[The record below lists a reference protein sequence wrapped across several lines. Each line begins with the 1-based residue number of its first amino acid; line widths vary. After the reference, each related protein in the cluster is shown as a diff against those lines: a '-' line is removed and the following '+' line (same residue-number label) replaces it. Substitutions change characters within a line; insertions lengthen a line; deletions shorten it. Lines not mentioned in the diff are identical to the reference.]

1 MIASLTIVFREMLE
15 MAMIIGILMAATRG
29 VAQASQWIFGGM
41 GLGLSGAVLL
51 AIFMDEMEGSFDGS
65 GEFIFNA
72 LVLLLASM
80 LLAWT
85 VVWMSRQGKEMAAR
99 MKQAGQQFS
108 AGELSGMALL
118 LIAFSAVVREGSE
131 AVFFL
136 FSAWQMGEK
145 NSQDMILGAV
155 LGMLLGAGFGYLLY
169 RGLLKIP
176 LQHVFHVIGWL
187 LTLIAAGMASQAC
200 WNLVLIE
207 WVPPIIEPLWDSSAL
222 LSQESVLGELLHVL
236 MGYDERPSALQ
247 VIVFAVT
254 FMGIVWLKHDRHTPT
269 SRSVSAPGQ
278 GVRLK
283 ACSE

>member
-29 VAQASQWIFGGM
+29 VAQAKRWIFGGM

-72 LVLLLASM
+72 VVLLLASM

-85 VVWMSRQGKEMAAR
+85 VAWMSRQGKEMAAK

-108 AGELSGMALL
+108 AGELSGVALL

-136 FSAWQMGEK
+136 FSAWQVGEQ
-145 NSQDMILGAV
+145 NSQAMILGAV
-155 LGMLLGAGFGYLLY
+155 LGMMLGVGFGYLLY

-176 LQHVFHVIGWL
+176 LHHVFYVISWL

-247 VIVFAVT
+247 VIVFAIT
-254 FMGIVWLKHDRHTPT
+254 FMGIAWLRHDRQTP
-269 SRSVSAPGQ
+269 SSKSVSPPAQ
-278 GVRLK
+278 GLRMK
-283 ACSE
+283 ACGE

>member
-29 VAQASQWIFGGM
+29 VAQSRQWIFGGM
-41 GLGLSGAVLL
+41 GLGLSGAVFL
-51 AIFMDEMEGSFDGS
+51 AVFMDEMEGSFDGS

-72 LVLLLASM
+72 VVLLLAAV

-85 VVWMSRQGKEMAAR
+85 VVWMSRQGREMAMK

-108 AGELSGMALL
+108 AGELSGVALL

-145 NSQDMILGAV
+145 NSQEMILGAV
-155 LGMLLGAGFGYLLY
+155 LGMLLGAGLGYVLY

-176 LQHVFHVIGWL
+176 LHRVFHVIGWL

-207 WVPPIIEPLWDSSAL
+207 WVPPLIEPLWDTSAL

-254 FMGIVWLKHDRHTPT
+254 LILIVWLKRDHDSPAPKP
-269 SRSVSAPGQ
+269 VSASSQ
-278 GVRLK
+278 GVQMK
-283 ACSE
+283 V